1 MDESATGK
9 WDLASTYCNQGRW
22 KDAEELDV
30 HVMETKKQV
39 LGPEHP
45 STHTSMANLA
55 YTLKSLQDIQ
65 AVIALLE
72 KCVEFRYKVLGP
84 DHADFVSS
92 SEALRTWEAEMKGS
106 STKHTPEDSSFLLD
120 HSQVPNLTPS
130 DEIAVTGTRRRAFMN
145 LFRKR

>member
-1 MDESATGK
+1 MES
-9 WDLASTYCNQGRW
+9 
-22 KDAEELDV
+22 E
-30 HVMETKKQV
+30 KQA

-45 STHTSMANLA
+45 NTLINMANLT

-65 AVIALLE
+65 AAIALME

-92 SEALRTWEAEMKGS
+92 SEALRTWEAETKGS
-106 STKHTPEDSSFLLD
+106 STKHTPEDGSFLVD
-120 HSQVPNLTPS
+120 HSQIPNRTPS